1 MSARS
6 QRSATGR
13 QPALPLGW
21 LYLQTATMSLINC
34 TGNLVIHHRRW
45 STLTL
50 ICMTLW
56 CQHPI
61 LLYTFTEAKSF
72 PFLTLGHNFCNLVA
86 SKIQSSFWNPIYYN
100 GVLNVWMTLC
110 NKKRRKERTCR
121 SNYWTGRV
129 ATLPVD
135 SRRIV
140 PRSVKLIKGG
150 RKRKGEMNVVH
161 PGGLLLWNDL
171 HLWSETRL
179 FLALDVG
186 VSTRPSLASLI
197 SFAWFKSWLCVLLKV
212 DPSA

>member
-34 TGNLVIHHRRW
+34 TGNLVIRHRRW

-72 PFLTLGHNFCNLVA
+72 PLLTLGHNFCNLVA

-100 GVLNVWMTLC
+100 GVLNIWMNLC
-110 NKKRRKERTCR
+110 SKKREKRGPVDL
-121 SNYWTGRV
+121 NYWSRRV
-129 ATLPVD
+129 AALPAG
-135 SRRIV
+135 SRRSV
-140 PRSVKLIKGG
+140 PWSVKIIKGEEKGGDELYASWRSVALKWS
-150 RKRKGEMNVVH
+150 
-161 PGGLLLWNDL
+161 PS
-171 HLWSETRL
+171 WSETRL

-197 SFAWFKSWLCVLLKV
+197 SFV
-212 DPSA
+212 